1 MTRALPIRPPLK
13 NSSVPI
19 LQQTKAGFSLLG
31 HSSTENKILCPV
43 SWSFL
48 GPFRGI
54 VFGPIPKGREVKEY
68 GYMKGT
74 ILVAEDEGLSR
85 KNVCHVLQEEGY
97 QVHEA
102 CDGRAALEAIDKI
115 DFDLVLTDL
124 QMPGADGLAV
134 LNRVREVAPQTFV
147 LIMTAFATVD
157 TSVAALQLGAQD
169 YLLKPIVFEDLLRK
183 IHKLMEHKDLA
194 WENQMLRR
202 EVNKR
207 ADPSDLVGQSQAM
220 RDIGTLITKVAASTA
235 TVLITGESG
244 VGKEVIARAIHLQSP
259 RADKI
264 FLPVNCGAIPEH
276 LLESQLFGHLKGA
289 FTGAVS
295 AQEGLFQR
303 ARLGTIFLDEIGEM
317 AANLQVKL
325 LRALEAKEVLPV
337 GASTPVPVDVRILT
351 ATNRELKK
359 EVEAGRFREDLYYR
373 LNVINIHIPP
383 LRERLEDIPLLVE
396 YLLRRHNLEMKQSY
410 KGVDNA
416 AMKILMSLP
425 WKGNIRELDNVLERA
440 MILGNGTWITPED
453 LPHKEGTSTSQEEA
467 RPAWGGR
474 LKDALRAYEKSYIE
488 NILKE
493 TSCDRTR
500 VAKLLG
506 LSRSSLY
513 RKMEHL
519 GIPLNDG

>member
-1 MTRALPIRPPLK
+1 
-13 NSSVPI
+13 
-19 LQQTKAGFSLLG
+19 
-31 HSSTENKILCPV
+31 
-43 SWSFL
+43 
-48 GPFRGI
+48 
-54 VFGPIPKGREVKEY
+54 
-68 GYMKGT
+68 MKGI
-74 ILVAEDEGLSR
+74 ILVAEDEALSR
-85 KNVCHVLQEEGY
+85 KNVCRVLQEEGY

-102 CDGRAALEAIDKI
+102 ADGRAALEAIDKI
-115 DFDLVLTDL
+115 DFDVVLTDL
-124 QMPGADGLAV
+124 QMPRADGLAV
-134 LNRVREVAPQTFV
+134 LKRVREMAPQTFV
-147 LIMTAFATVD
+147 LLMTAFATVD

-183 IHKLMEHKDLA
+183 VHKLIEHKDLA

-207 ADPSDLVGQSQAM
+207 ADPTELVGQSPVL
-220 RDIGTLITKVAASTA
+220 RDIHALIAKVASSTA

-244 VGKEVIARAIHLQSP
+244 VGKEVIARAVHFQSP
-259 RADKI
+259 RRDKI
-264 FLPVNCGAIPEH
+264 FLPVNCGAIPEN
-276 LLESQLFGHLKGA
+276 LLESQLFGHVKGA
-289 FTGAVS
+289 FTGAVNT
-295 AQEGLFQR
+295 QEGLFQR

-325 LRALEAKEVLPV
+325 LRAIEAKEVLPV
-337 GASTPVPVDVRILT
+337 GASTPVQVDVRILA
-351 ATNRELKK
+351 ATNRNLQK

-373 LNVINIHIPP
+373 LNVINIHVPP
-383 LRERLEDIPLLVE
+383 LRDRREDIPLLVE
-396 YLLRRHNLEMKQSY
+396 YLLQRHNIEMKQSY
-410 KGVDNA
+410 KGADNA

-440 MILGNGTWITPED
+440 MILGNSDWITPEN
-453 LPHKEGTSTSQEEA
+453 LPPGEDSPGSQGEL
-467 RPAWGGR
+467 RQAWGGR

-493 TSCDRTR
+493 TACDRTR

-519 GIPLNDG
+519 GIPLDDRE

>member
-1 MTRALPIRPPLK
+1 
-13 NSSVPI
+13 
-19 LQQTKAGFSLLG
+19 
-31 HSSTENKILCPV
+31 
-43 SWSFL
+43 
-48 GPFRGI
+48 
-54 VFGPIPKGREVKEY
+54 
-68 GYMKGT
+68 MKGT

-85 KNVCHVLQEEGY
+85 KNVCRVLREEGY

-102 CDGRAALEAIDKI
+102 VDGRMALEAIDTI
-115 DFDLVLTDL
+115 DFDVVLTDL

-134 LNRVREVAPQTFV
+134 LNHVREIAPQMFV

-183 IHKLMEHKDLA
+183 LHKLIEHKDLA

-202 EVNKR
+202 EVSR
-207 ADPSDLVGQSQAM
+207 RVDPGDLVGQSQVMQNIAAL
-220 RDIGTLITKVAASTA
+220 TTKVAASSA

-259 RADKI
+259 RRDKI

-276 LLESQLFGHLKGA
+276 LLESQLFGHVKGA
-289 FTGAVS
+289 FTGAVG

-303 ARLGTIFLDEIGEM
+303 ARMGTIFLDEIGEM

-337 GASTPVPVDVRILT
+337 GASAPVPTDVRILA
-351 ATNRELKK
+351 ATNRDLPK
-359 EVEAGRFREDLYYR
+359 EVAAGRFREDLYYR
-373 LNVINIHIPP
+373 LNVINVHIPP
-383 LRERLEDIPLLVE
+383 LRERREDIPLLVE
-396 YLLRRHNLEMKQSY
+396 YLLQRHNLEMKQSY
-410 KGVDNA
+410 KGADNA

-440 MILGNGTWITPED
+440 MILGNGTWITPEN
-453 LPHKEGTSTSQEEA
+453 LPHGADSPTSQEA
-467 RPAWGGR
+467 SHPAWRGR

-488 NILKE
+488 HILKE
-493 TSCDRTR
+493 TASDRTR

-513 RKMEHL
+513 RKMETL
-519 GIPLNDG
+519 GIPLEGGDT